1 MKVFKDGKLY
11 VNKNDLLILRKL
23 QYQVPESVLGGRE
36 SNLILLGIE
45 KDVFLEFSDERDI
58 EFFKKIDWIVDY
70 DSVRDLDLEVL
81 KKLMVNT
88 KSTMNMLRARLD
100 SMGNLNDN
108 LMDVIRFDMLKQM
121 LLSLES
127 VYESRVTKTELFGM
141 LQGRQSEKL
150 GLLRNLNIK
159 NK

>member
-11 VNKNDLLILRKL
+11 VNKNDLLILRKSK
-23 QYQVPESVLGGRE
+23 YQVPVSVFGGRE
-36 SNLILLGIE
+36 SNLILLGTE
-45 KDVFLEFSDERDI
+45 KHVFLEFSDEKDI

-70 DSVRDLDLEVL
+70 DSVKDLDLEVL

-108 LMDVIRFDMLKQM
+108 LIDVIRFDMLKQM

-141 LQGRQSEKL
+141 LQKTQNKKNEKYYV
-150 GLLRNLNIK
+150 IH
-159 NK
+159 

>member
-11 VNKNDLLILRKL
+11 VNKNDLLILRKSK
-23 QYQVPESVLGGRE
+23 YQVPVSVFGGRE

-45 KDVFLEFSDERDI
+45 KDVFLEFSDEKDI

-100 SMGNLNDN
+100 SMGNLNAN
-108 LMDVIRFDMLKQM
+108 LIDAIRFDMLKQM

-141 LQGRQSEKL
+141 LQKTQNKNDRRLKIL
-150 GLLRNLNIK
+150 KFK

>member
-1 MKVFKDGKLY
+1 M
-11 VNKNDLLILRKL
+11 
-23 QYQVPESVLGGRE
+23 
-36 SNLILLGIE
+36 
-45 KDVFLEFSDERDI
+45 
-58 EFFKKIDWIVDY
+58 
-70 DSVRDLDLEVL
+70 DLEVL

-100 SMGNLNDN
+100 LMGNLNDN
-108 LMDVIRFDMLKQM
+108 LIDVIRFDMLKQM

-141 LQGRQSEKL
+141 LQKTQNKNDICLKILKL
-150 GLLRNLNIK
+150 K

>member
-1 MKVFKDGKLY
+1 
-11 VNKNDLLILRKL
+11 
-23 QYQVPESVLGGRE
+23 
-36 SNLILLGIE
+36 
-45 KDVFLEFSDERDI
+45 
-58 EFFKKIDWIVDY
+58 
-70 DSVRDLDLEVL
+70 
-81 KKLMVNT
+81 MVNT

-108 LMDVIRFDMLKQM
+108 LIDVIRFDMLKQM

-141 LQGRQSEKL
+141 LQKTQNKNDRCLKILKL
-150 GLLRNLNIK
+150 K

>member
-1 MKVFKDGKLY
+1 MKVFKEGKLY
-11 VNKNDLLILRKL
+11 VNKKDLLVLRKS
-23 QYQVPESVLGGRE
+23 QCQIPDSVLYDMENSQLLSFNE
-36 SNLILLGIE
+36 SDIY
-45 KDVFLEFSDERDI
+45 VEFSDEKDI
-58 EFFKKIDWIVDY
+58 DFFKKVDWIVDY

>member
-11 VNKNDLLILRKL
+11 VNKNDLLILRKS
-23 QYQVPESVLGGRE
+23 QYQVPESVFGGRE

-45 KDVFLEFSDERDI
+45 KDVFLEFSDEKDI
-58 EFFKKIDWIVDY
+58 DFFKKIDWIVDY
-70 DSVRDLDLEVL
+70 DSVRDLDLKVL
-81 KKLMVNT
+81 KKLIVNT

-108 LMDVIRFDMLKQM
+108 LIDVIRFDMLKQM

-141 LQGRQSEKL
+141 LQKTQNKNDRCLKILKL
-150 GLLRNLNIK
+150 K

>member
-1 MKVFKDGKLY
+1 MF
-11 VNKNDLLILRKL
+11 
-23 QYQVPESVLGGRE
+23 
-36 SNLILLGIE
+36 
-45 KDVFLEFSDERDI
+45 FLEFTDEKDI

-108 LMDVIRFDMLKQM
+108 LIDVIRFDMLKQM

-141 LQGRQSEKL
+141 LQG
-150 GLLRNLNIK
+150 
-159 NK
+159 

>member
-11 VNKNDLLILRKL
+11 VNKNDLLILRKSK
-23 QYQVPESVLGGRE
+23 YKVPVSVFGGRDR
-36 SNLILLGIE
+36 NLILLGIE
-45 KDVFLEFSDERDI
+45 KDVFLVFSDEKDI

-70 DSVRDLDLEVL
+70 DSVKDLDLEVL

-100 SMGNLNDN
+100 SMGNLNAN
-108 LMDVIRFDMLKQM
+108 LIDAIRFDMLKQM

-141 LQGRQSEKL
+141 LQKTQNKNDRCLKILKL
-150 GLLRNLNIK
+150 K

>member
-1 MKVFKDGKLY
+1 M
-11 VNKNDLLILRKL
+11 
-23 QYQVPESVLGGRE
+23 
-36 SNLILLGIE
+36 
-45 KDVFLEFSDERDI
+45 
-58 EFFKKIDWIVDY
+58 
-70 DSVRDLDLEVL
+70 EVL

-108 LMDVIRFDMLKQM
+108 LIDVIRFDMLKQM

-141 LQGRQSEKL
+141 LQKTQNKNDRCLKILKL
-150 GLLRNLNIK
+150 K

>member
-11 VNKNDLLILRKL
+11 VNKNDLLILRKS
-23 QYQVPESVLGGRE
+23 QYQVPDSVFGGRE

-45 KDVFLEFSDERDI
+45 KDAFLEFTDEKDI

-88 KSTMNMLRARLD
+88 KSTMSMLRVRLD
-100 SMGNLNDN
+100 SLCEITENSRD
-108 LMDVIRFDMLKQM
+108 DIRFDMLEQM
-121 LLSLES
+121 LLSLEKI
-127 VYESRVTKTELFGM
+127 YDSRVSGIELFGM
-141 LQGRQSEKL
+141 PQEKQTRKVSL
-150 GLLRNLNIK
+150 FRKLRIK
-159 NK
+159 K

>member
-11 VNKNDLLILRKL
+11 VNKNDLMILRKS
-23 QYQVPESVLGGRE
+23 QYQVPDSVFGGRE

-45 KDVFLEFSDERDI
+45 KDVFLEFSDEKDI

>member
-11 VNKNDLLILRKL
+11 VNKNDLLILRKS
-23 QYQVPESVLGGRE
+23 QYQVPESVFGGRE
-36 SNLILLGIE
+36 SNLILGIE
-45 KDVFLEFSDERDI
+45 KDVFLEFSDEKDI

>member
-11 VNKNDLLILRKL
+11 VNKNDLLILRKS
-23 QYQVPESVLGGRE
+23 QYQVSESVFGGRE

-45 KDVFLEFSDERDI
+45 KDAFLEFTDEKDI

-108 LMDVIRFDMLKQM
+108 LIDVIRFDMLKQM

-141 LQGRQSEKL
+141 LQKTQNKNDRCLKILKL
-150 GLLRNLNIK
+150 K